1 MHRGNV
7 YNSYQISILMSINVF
22 IIHGTGGN
30 PNGNWFPWLKKEL
43 EKLNYKVFIPKFPT
57 PKDQN
62 LDKWLKILNNHNK
75 DIDENTIFIG
85 HSLGSAFILDYLERS
100 SKKIKSA
107 YLIAGFIGFLNNKH
121 FDDLN
126 GSFTNKDF
134 NWDKIM
140 KNCSKFYIIS
150 SDNDPY
156 VPLAK
161 GKELANKLDSNLI
174 LIKNAGHINS
184 DSGFIKF
191 DFLLDKISK
200 KLQ

>member
-1 MHRGNV
+1 
-7 YNSYQISILMSINVF
+7 
-22 IIHGTGGN
+22 
-30 PNGNWFPWLKKEL
+30 
-43 EKLNYKVFIPKFPT
+43 
-57 PKDQN
+57 
-62 LDKWLKILNNHNK
+62 
-75 DIDENTIFIG
+75 
-85 HSLGSAFILDYLERS
+85 
-100 SKKIKSA
+100 
-107 YLIAGFIGFLNNKH
+107 
-121 FDDLN
+121 
-126 GSFTNKDF
+126 
-134 NWDKIM
+134 M